1 MIRNFNI
8 VLKLEFTTRFN
19 RLVYRAKKL
28 PVVKN
33 IIPQSFYGN
42 NLLKTVLYILSVVMK
57 VFSNLMSM
65 AAYGLFFFG
74 LPFQFF
80 FLGILDGDWQVPAAY
95 RVYFITIFI
104 GVSCIVSPVSRFHFL
119 PNGKYDAIY
128 LIDSLRMNARDVAA
142 ICYIKRY
149 LVDMVKFILFFVVC
163 VMLGWV
169 TWLDAAALLLLMSGS
184 RWLCNQINIVY
195 YNDKLLFEKNFKQVI
210 IAVIVVAMFAAI
222 AITKATYSIPNLAI
236 WCLGILITSL
246 AFLLYYSQYRTMN
259 VYIPLRKEAYR
270 IIGLLNFDNSAT
282 VKETVKIKDKDVD
295 TDETINTK
303 KGFDFFNAAFFRRHR
318 SYLWRPIR
326 VTTLIILGV
335 VIALTLVM
343 VFVKG
348 LREAAHGFF
357 DTQLASLMLIAYFL
371 NRGENI
377 CKAMFFNCDS
387 SMLVYR
393 FYRKRENLL
402 QNFILRLKTLIQF
415 HLLPAL
421 VMSLGMVVM
430 MLVSR
435 YDASP
440 IIYSSVFLSV
450 LFMNLIF
457 CIHSLVL
464 YYVLQPYNL
473 QMEQVGFSHRIITA
487 VTYVAVYA
495 FYSTDVP
502 VVWFSVGLITLFVVY
517 VIVAAILVYK
527 VAPKTFRL
535 RE

>member
-8 VLKLEFTTRFN
+8 LLKLEFTTRFN
-19 RLVYRAKKL
+19 RLVYRLKKL
-28 PVVKN
+28 PVIKK

-42 NLLKTVLYILSVVMK
+42 SLLKTVLYILSVLMR
-57 VFSNLMSM
+57 VFSNLMNI
-65 AAYGLFFFG
+65 AAYGLFFYG
-74 LPFQFF
+74 LPFLFF
-80 FLGILDGDWQVPAAY
+80 FPGIIEGNWPAPEAY

-104 GVSCIVSPVSRFHFL
+104 GISCIVSPIARFHFL
-119 PNGKYDAIY
+119 PTGKYDAIY
-128 LIDSLRMNARDVAA
+128 LIDSLRMRARDVAA

-149 LVDMVKFILFFVVC
+149 LVDMVKFVLFFVVC

-184 RWLCNQINIVY
+184 RWLFNQISIVY
-195 YNDKLLFEKNFKQVI
+195 YKDKLFFEKNFKQVI
-210 IAVIVVAMFAAI
+210 IAIIVLAIFAGI
-222 AITKATYSIPNLAI
+222 AITKVTYIIPNIVI
-236 WCLGILITSL
+236 WCLGILITAL
-246 AFLLYYSQYRTMN
+246 AILLYYSEYRTMN
-259 VYIPLRKEAYR
+259 LYIPLRKEAHG
-270 IIGLLNFDNSAT
+270 ILDVLSLDNSAAM
-282 VKETVKIKDKDVD
+282 KETVKIKDKDFDV
-295 TDETINTK
+295 DETVSNK

-326 VTTLIILGV
+326 ITTLIILGV
-335 VIALTLVM
+335 VVALTLVM
-343 VFVKG
+343 FFVKDVRG
-348 LREAAHGFF
+348 TAHGFF

-371 NRGENI
+371 NRGEKI
-377 CKAMFFNCDS
+377 CQAMFFNCDS

-402 QNFILRLKTLIQF
+402 QNFMLRLKTLIQF

-421 VMSLGMVVM
+421 VMSVGMIVI
-430 MLVSR
+430 MLASR

-440 IIYSSVFLSV
+440 IIYISVFLSV

-464 YYVLQPYNL
+464 YYLLQPYNL
-473 QMEQVGFSHRIITA
+473 QMEQVGFSHRIVTA
-487 VTYVAVYA
+487 VTYFVVYA
-495 FYSTDVP
+495 FYSVDVP
-502 VVWFSVGLITLFVVY
+502 VVWFSLGLITLFVVY
-517 VIVAAILVYK
+517 ASVAAILVYK